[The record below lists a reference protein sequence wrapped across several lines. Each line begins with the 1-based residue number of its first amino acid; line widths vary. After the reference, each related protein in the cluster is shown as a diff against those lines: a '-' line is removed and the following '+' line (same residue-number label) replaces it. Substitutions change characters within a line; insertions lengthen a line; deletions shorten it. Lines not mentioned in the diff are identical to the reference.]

1 MILTLNEAGFVV
13 AADDHVGHGKTA
25 YDSDNWSNW
34 GDKGYMT
41 MAEDEQKLREL
52 IKEDYGDLPYF
63 MFGHSMGSMIARLY
77 ATKYGEELDGLIL
90 CGTSEIF
97 PEMEN
102 IVSELKAEIDAGNGE
117 QVDPDYQNRMFEW
130 MTERIENPNTPN
142 DWISKDPDIVAD
154 HANDPFNNF
163 TPVPNIQSLYQFAQM
178 IQQILGTEWSEK
190 VPTDIPIYNIAGD
203 EDPVGR
209 YGEGVY
215 AVSNWLLETGHQVKT
230 KLYSGYRHEIHNHRE
245 IRDEVVAGIIDF
257 ITEFHIRC

>member
-1 MILTLNEAGFVV
+1 
-13 AADDHVGHGKTA
+13 
-25 YDSDNWSNW
+25 
-34 GDKGYMT
+34 
-41 MAEDEQKLREL
+41 
-52 IKEDYGDLPYF
+52 

-142 DWISKDPDIVAD
+142 DWISKDPDIVD

-163 TPVPNIQSLYQFAQM
+163 TPSLIFNHF
-178 IQQILGTEWSEK
+178 IS
-190 VPTDIPIYNIAGD
+190 
-203 EDPVGR
+203 
-209 YGEGVY
+209 
-215 AVSNWLLETGHQVKT
+215 LLK
-230 KLYSGYRHEIHNHRE
+230 
-245 IRDEVVAGIIDF
+245 
-257 ITEFHIRC
+257 